1 MNVNKVY
8 CLFEQS
14 GTFKNIFLKK
24 GINTIDID
32 IDNQF
37 NETDLIIDLFKCI
50 DKLPN
55 GYLAQITKDDLIIAF
70 FPCTW
75 FSDYNALILNGK
87 WKNFKN
93 WNDFDK
99 NRYIEKRRRSQRS
112 AANLLIKLI
121 RYCKFNEIPLIIEN
135 PYSQY
140 IINLLGKPNIKHN
153 RNIYGDI
160 YKKPTVW
167 YTYNCT
173 INEDKMIKYNS
184 EIKDSVENKRGIER
198 SLIYPIYAENLIN
211 AIEIIK

>member
-14 GTFKNIFLKK
+14 GTFKNIFKK
-24 GINTIDID
+24 YGFNAIDVD

-75 FSDYNALILNGK
+75 FTNYNILILNGK

-93 WNDFDK
+93 WNDFEK

-112 AANLLIKLI
+112 AAHLLIKLI
-121 RYCKFNEIPLIIEN
+121 QYCRQNEIPLIIEN

-167 YTYNCT
+167 YTYNCI
-173 INEDKMIKYNS
+173 INENKMIEYNS
-184 EIKDSVENKRGIER
+184 EIKDRVENKSGIER
-198 SLIYPIYAENLIN
+198 SLMSPIYVENLIN